1 MPDLTRPSQSLQS
14 VTGPYYA
21 DDAVTLYHGDCLDL
35 LPMLGVE
42 ADVTITDPPYD
53 ANTHAKALVNKGRRV
68 AGPDIDFEAFT
79 TDDLR
84 ASLALCASVTR
95 RWVIATVDYRHA
107 VTFHDAPPD
116 GLRLLRIGVW
126 TKPNPMPQVSGDR
139 PGQGWESIAFL
150 HKTDVRPTWNGG
162 GRSSVWHLPAD
173 GNQGHPTAKPL
184 VMVREWVRL
193 FTDPG
198 ALVLD
203 PFAGSGTTLRAAKD
217 EGRRAVG
224 VELQARYCDVA
235 AARLAQDVLD
245 FGGAA

>member
-1 MPDLTRPSQSLQS
+1 MT
-14 VTGPYYA
+14 PYYV
-21 DDAVTLYHGDCLDL
+21 DDSVSLHHGDCMYL
-35 LPMLGVE
+35 LPRLGVE

-53 ANTHAKALVNKGRRV
+53 ANTHKMAKSNRGSKG
-68 AGPDIDFEAFT
+68 GTNDIDFACFT
-79 TDDLR
+79 VEDLR
-84 ASLALCASVTR
+84 QSLALCASVTR

-107 VTFHDAPPD
+107 VTFHDAPPE

-126 TKPNPMPQVSGDR
+126 AKPNPMPQISGDR
-139 PGQGWESIAFL
+139 PGQGWETIAFL
-150 HKTDVRPTWNGG
+150 HKTDTRPAWNGG

-198 ALVLD
+198 DLVLD

-224 VELQARYCDVA
+224 IELTSRYCDVA
-235 AARLAQDVLD
+235 AARLAQDVLN
-245 FGGAA
+245 FGETA